1 MTSTRTEPKGYIGAA
16 VPRKEDYKFLT
27 GQGQYM
33 DDLSVRGM
41 LHACFVRSPHAH
53 ALIRAIR
60 TDKALALPGVV
71 AVATGEDLAKLTTRA
86 RVALEGCL
94 PMEMTALPVGKVR
107 FVGDP
112 VACVVATDRYV
123 AEDAAELVEVA
134 YEPLPAVTDFREAAE
149 PGAPLVDA
157 DLPTNLVA
165 DQTFEYGNVD
175 AAFAEADLIV
185 ETEFRQH
192 RQTHTPMEPRGV
204 LAVWDNGSKELTFY
218 NGAQVPHPLRT
229 NLAGR
234 LGLTENQVR
243 VISPDV
249 GGGFGQK
256 IPLYR
261 EELTVAALAMK
272 LNRPVKWI
280 EDRAE
285 NLLAANMAREDW
297 VKTTAAVR
305 KDGTIL
311 GLKAELWT
319 DFGAYAF
326 YPPNYMIRVV
336 GMILPGPYRISNY
349 AYNLK
354 ASITNKCPAGP
365 MRAPM
370 AIVTWATEGTIENIA
385 AQLGLDPV
393 EVRRRNMITLEEQ
406 PYEMISGY
414 RYEAL
419 TLRESLDLALEKFDY
434 GAFRAEQ
441 AAARAEGRYLGLGI
455 ASVVEPNT
463 YGSAWYKSAGIPG
476 TGHEAATVKIEPSG
490 AVNVMVGIMTN
501 GQGYETTIA
510 QVVADGLGTTPTNVA
525 VRLGDTHMA
534 PYGMGTR
541 GARGA
546 AAGAGVA
553 YLAAVDLRAKVLRL
567 AAHLMGTS
575 ADALDLRENRIFVK
589 DDGEATDSGAPS
601 MTLAQ
606 LARTAY
612 LDPLRLPPG
621 MEPGLELHKTYDPP
635 PLTFSNATHLC
646 VVDVDPQTGAV
657 RIPRYLIVEDA
668 GTLINPTVVDGQIQG
683 ATAMGISGV
692 LLEQVVYDK
701 TGQNLT
707 GTFADYLL
715 MSAAEAPALEIHHL
729 QTPSPNTPKGIK
741 GMAEGGVM
749 GAIAAVCLGVQDA
762 LRPVGAVI
770 DTQPLSPSRILS
782 LFRQY
787 NETR

>member
-1 MTSTRTEPKGYIGAA
+1 MTLTSDKVTRQRYIGAA
-16 VPRKEDYKFLT
+16 VPRKEDYRFLT
-27 GQGQYM
+27 GQGQYI

-41 LHACFVRSPHAH
+41 THACFVRSPHAH

-60 TDKALALPGVV
+60 TEKALALPGVI
-71 AVATGEDLAKLTTRA
+71 AVATGKELAELTNKA

-94 PMEMTALPVGKVR
+94 PMEMATLPLTKVR

-112 VACVVATDRYV
+112 VACVVAIDRYI
-123 AEDAAELVEVA
+123 AEDAAELVEVE
-134 YEPLPAVTDFREAAE
+134 YEPLRAVTEMQAAAALN
-149 PGAPLVDA
+149 APLVDDA
-157 DLPTNLVA
+157 LPTNLVA
-165 DQTFEYGNVD
+165 DQSFSYGEVER
-175 AAFAEADLIV
+175 AFAEADLVV
-185 ETEFRQH
+185 EAEFRQH
-192 RQTHTPMEPRGV
+192 RQTHAPMEPRGV
-204 LAVWDNGSKELTFY
+204 LAVWDNGRKELTFH

-229 NLAGR
+229 NLASR
-234 LGLTENQVR
+234 LRLSENQVR
-243 VISPDV
+243 VVSPDV

-261 EELTVAALAMK
+261 EELTVAALAIK
-272 LNRPVKWI
+272 LNRPIKWI

-297 VKTTAAVR
+297 VRTQAAVK

-311 GLKAELWT
+311 GLRAELWT
-319 DFGAYAF
+319 DFGAYAL

-336 GMILPGPYRISNY
+336 GMILPGPYRIQNY

-370 AIVTWATEGTIENIA
+370 AIATWVTEGTIDKVAEK
-385 AQLGLDPV
+385 LGLDPV
-393 EVRRRNMITLEEQ
+393 EVRRKNMLTLEEQ
-406 PYEMISGY
+406 PYDMATGY

-419 TLRESLDLALEKFDY
+419 TLRESLDHALEQFGY
-434 GAFRAEQ
+434 EQFRQEQ
-441 AAARAEGRYLGLGI
+441 AEARAQGRFLGLGI

-463 YGSAWYKSAGIPG
+463 YGSAWYRSAGIPG

-490 AVNVMVGIMTN
+490 VVNVMVGIMSN

-510 QVVADGLGTTPTNVA
+510 QAVADGLGTTPDNVQ
-525 VRLGDTHMA
+525 VRLGDTHVA

-567 AAHLMGTS
+567 AAHLWQVPVEMVEVRDNQVLVVGGHS
-575 ADALDLRENRIFVK
+575 L
-589 DDGEATDSGAPS
+589 G
-601 MTLAQ
+601 LAE
-606 LARTAY
+606 LARIAY
-612 LDPLRLPPG
+612 LDPLELPPG

-646 VVDVDPQTGAV
+646 AVEVDAGTGMV

-683 ATAMGISGV
+683 AAAMGISGV
-692 LLEQVVYDK
+692 LLEQVVYDE

-715 MSAAEAPALEIHHL
+715 LSAAEAPAFEIHHL
-729 QTPSPNTPKGIK
+729 QTPSPNTPAGIK

-762 LRPVGAVI
+762 LRPIGAVV
-770 DTQPLSPSRILS
+770 DAQPLSPSRILG
-782 LFRQY
+782 LIRKHR
-787 NETR
+787 ETR